1 LNKQET
7 KEAAATAARAAVE
20 VVGPPTRVVLRVI
33 FIILT
38 VAVLLWVVVKL
49 TGVILLLVLSIF
61 FAYLVS
67 PLVEFLQRPRHIG
80 RLAIEVPRAV
90 AIIMAYVIILGAILV
105 AIFVVLPGLS
115 NQFPGFADQAKTYW
129 KTLGEKS
136 QQLNEYFRSRRMPEP
151 IVNAANNAVPRLIER
166 ISAVASEIVTGTLA
180 YITFLPWLILI
191 PILAFFLLKDVESFR
206 RSALQMLPK
215 GRWRWR
221 GDEFFQDVN
230 STLAAYTRAQLT
242 ACLIIGLICSLGF
255 TLLGLPGGLVMGVFA
270 GVFEFVPLVGPL
282 TIAVMASLLAL
293 LHAGPFS
300 AFVILLFLGVVRIAQ
315 DYFIYPRLIGQ
326 GIHLHPLAV
335 IFAIL
340 SGAELGGVAGIFLAI
355 PVVAILTVSFRHWM
369 EHRGSEGLADL
380 LEPTSAVL
388 KPEPDSEVTQ
398 KPSPTPQHRQQ
409 VHPHHH
415 IPNHPDVDT
424 TPDEMARVRPDL
436 TTGELKMP
444 E

>member
-1 LNKQET
+1 LNTQET
-7 KEAAATAARAAVE
+7 KETVATAARAAAE
-20 VVGPPTRVVLRVI
+20 AVGPPTRVILRI
-33 FIILT
+33 LFIILT
-38 VAVLLWVVVKL
+38 VAVSLWVLVKL
-49 TGVILLLVLSIF
+49 TGVILLFVLSIF

-67 PLVEFLQRPRHIG
+67 PLVEFLQKPRHIG
-80 RLAIEVPRAV
+80 RRVIELPRALAIM
-90 AIIMAYVIILGAILV
+90 MAYLILLGAVML

-115 NQFPGFADQAKTYW
+115 NQFPGFVDQAKTYW

-151 IVNAANNAVPRLIER
+151 LVNAANNAVPRLIER
-166 ISAVASEIVTGTLA
+166 VSSLASELVTGSLA
-180 YITFLPWLILI
+180 YLAFLPWLILI

-206 RSALQMLPK
+206 RSALQMLPR

-255 TLLGLPGGLVMGVFA
+255 TLLGLPGGLVMGVIA

-282 TIAVMASLLAL
+282 LIAVMASLLAL
-293 LHAGPFS
+293 LHAGPVS
-300 AFVILLFLGVVRIAQ
+300 AFVILLFLGILRIAQ

-355 PVVAILTVSFRHWM
+355 PVVAILTVSYRHWM

-380 LEPTSAVL
+380 LEPTPAVP
-388 KPEPDSEVTQ
+388 KPEPNAEM
-398 KPSPTPQHRQQ
+398 KPRLATHPHTPQL
-409 VHPHHH
+409 HPHHH
-415 IPNHPDVDT
+415 NSNHPDVDT